1 MAAAGIRM
9 GKVFVEIGA
18 DPSEF
23 RRALSTINKSIGNLG
38 KRMTMAGAGLT
49 AAGTAITGA
58 LAGAASTFAA
68 AGDQIQKM
76 AIRTGISTEALSAM
90 SFIAEQSGTDLATFE
105 KGIRRMQAT
114 LLDASQGTKTATDAL
129 AGIGLTLGDLEGLNP
144 EEQFTRI
151 AGALAEVQD
160 ASMRAA
166 MAQEIFGR
174 AGTQLLPMIESG
186 AGGMAALRAEAER
199 LGLIFDQETA
209 DKAAVLTDAMN
220 SLKRGMGAI
229 VVQIGGA
236 VAPIFSELALTLS
249 NMAGG
254 IARFVKENGELVR
267 SVLKGGVAITAIGG
281 VLIGLGTTL
290 QLISF
295 SFAGLTGTVTGIL
308 SPFAK
313 LGSALITAV
322 GQFVLLSAQVLA
334 YAAVSIASA
343 TATAAAWAVANAPLV
358 LIGGAL
364 LGIAAAVVTA
374 AGGFSNLGNA
384 IGSALGGVGGLVGN
398 IGTEIGAT
406 FGTVLSDAKTVFS
419 DLYSTASTTFGGI
432 SDALAAG
439 DFASAAEIAWLGLQA
454 VWLRGIQAIMSYTD
468 PFIEALQ
475 NIWGDLSVGTINIF
489 DGLFTSLRTT
499 FNSAFAVI
507 QGIVDNVV
515 VGLLNTFDKL
525 VTNIKIAWTRV
536 QGFISGAEDT
546 QERVDKI
553 KSESEAR
560 QEARRQELPGIE
572 GRQQQAAEKNQKL
585 RDEAAARKEQR
596 EQDLAQAKAARATR
610 TSQRAQ
616 QRQAQVDDVNQRLG
630 SKRAE
635 MADLKQAGELTSQLG
650 SVSDPKQL
658 AQLGEQLAGLI
669 DRGNLPVEREQ
680 ALTEAYNAASSRVG
694 KASGGEGDAGTDPAA
709 LRKRMIEA
717 AQSSAEVA
725 GTFSSVRV
733 GGMGFGANLQERI
746 AKAVEETA
754 KNTREQAAIQ

>member
-58 LAGAASTFAA
+58 LAGAAANFASV
-68 AGDQIQKM
+68 GDTIQKM
-76 AIRTGISTEALSAM
+76 SARTGASAKFLTEMGFA
-90 SFIAEQSGTDLATFE
+90 AEQSGTDLKTF
-105 KGIRRMQAT
+105 GAALFRMTRRVANFS
-114 LLDASQGTKTATDAL
+114 LGTGPAVRALTDLGFAADSFDGMSTEQKFQTIVDAL
-129 AGIGLTLGDLEGLNP
+129 N
-144 EEQFTRI
+144 RI
-151 AGALAEVQD
+151 EDPAL
-160 ASMRAA
+160 RA
-166 MAQEIFGR
+166 QYVFEIFGDEAR
-174 AGTQLLPMIESG
+174 ALMPLLNAG
-186 AGGMAALRAEAER
+186 AAGMAAMRAEAER
-199 LGLIFDQETA
+199 LGITFDDEA
-209 DKAAVLTDAMN
+209 AEKAAALADAMN
-220 SLKRGMGAI
+220 RLKRVFDVIVFSVGA
-229 VVQIGGA
+229 A
-236 VAPIFSELALTLS
+236 VGPVFTEFYNTLAAAGPGIS
-249 NMAGG
+249 NF
-254 IARFVKENGELVR
+254 IKENGELVR

-290 QLISF
+290 QMISF

-322 GQFVLLSAQVLA
+322 GQFVLLSAQATA
-334 YAAVSIASA
+334 YATVSIASA

-358 LIGGAL
+358 LIGGTL
-364 LGIAAAVVTA
+364 IGIAAAVVTA

-439 DFASAAEIAWLGLQA
+439 DLASAAEIAWLGLQA

-489 DGLFTSLRTT
+489 DGLFTSLQTT

-536 QGFISGAEDT
+536 QGFITGAEDT

-596 EQDLAQAKAARATR
+596 EKDLANAKTDRANR

-616 QRQAQVDDVNQRLG
+616 QRQAQVDDVDQRLG
-630 SKRAE
+630 NKRSE
-635 MADLKQAGELTSQLG
+635 MADLKLASQLQSQLG
-650 SVSDPKQL
+650 SVTDADQL
-658 AQLGEQLAGLI
+658 AQIGEQVAGLI

-694 KASGGEGDAGTDPAA
+694 KAQDAASQIDPASNQQ
-709 LRKRMIEA
+709 A
-717 AQSSAEVA
+717 AQSSSEVA
-725 GTFSSVRV
+725 GTFSSVGI
-733 GGMGFGANLQERI
+733 GGMGFGSSLVKEQLDTLKKI
-746 AKAVEETA
+746 ET
-754 KNTREQAAIQ
+754 NTREPATVQ

>member
-144 EEQFTRI
+144 EEQFMRI
-151 AGALAEVQD
+151 ASALANVQD

-254 IARFVKENGELVR
+254 IARFVKENGDMVR
-267 SVLKGGVAITAIGG
+267 AVLKGAVAVTAIGG

-322 GQFVLLSAQVLA
+322 GQFVMLSAQVLA
-334 YAAVSIASA
+334 YATVSIASA
-343 TATAAAWAVANAPLV
+343 TATAAAWAIANAPLV

-374 AGGFSNLGNA
+374 AGSFPNLGNA
-384 IGSALGGVGGLVGN
+384 IGSAFSGVTSLVGG

-406 FGTVLSDAKTVFS
+406 FNTVLSDAKTVFS
-419 DLYSTASTTFGGI
+419 DLYATASTTFGGI

-475 NIWGDLSVGTINIF
+475 NIWGDLQVGTLNIF

-536 QGFISGAEDT
+536 QGFITGAEDT

-553 KSESEAR
+553 KSEAEAR
-560 QEARRQELPGIE
+560 QEQRRQDMPGIE
-572 GRQQQAAEKNQKL
+572 GRTAEADRKNQQL
-585 RDEAAARKEQR
+585 RDEAAARKDQR
-596 EQDLAQAKAARATR
+596 NQELADAKTDRANR
-610 TSQRAQ
+610 TNQRAQ
-616 QRQAQVDDVNQRLG
+616 DRQDKLDDVNQRLG
-630 SKRAE
+630 SKRGE
-635 MADLKQAGELTSQLG
+635 MADLKLASQLQSQLG
-650 SVSDPKQL
+650 SVTDADQL
-658 AQLGEQLAGLI
+658 AQIGEQVAGLI

-680 ALTEAYNAASSRVG
+680 ALTEAYNAASSWVG
-694 KASGGEGDAGTDPAA
+694 KAQTEIDPV
-709 LRKRMIEA
+709 RNQQA
-717 AQSSAEVA
+717 AQSSSEVA
-725 GTFSSVRV
+725 GTFSSVGV
-733 GGMGFGANLQERI
+733 GGMGFGSNLVKEQLDTLKKI
-746 AKAVEETA
+746 EE
-754 KNTREQAAIQ
+754 NTREPATVQ